1 MSYPR
6 INLKGINPSD
16 FDFARPKQRN
26 TRKEFAVD
34 TDNTDTSAAQKTEE
48 VPGKQKL
55 TIPTGKKPKINSKQ
69 AKGTKISLRK
79 SSKNKYIAVLS
90 LFTIFTGAMILN
102 LSQNVPEVAS
112 PIKHNLRKMIRMSCA
127 SESVGTYCTSKF
139 KGEDYVV
146 SVNGCKNV
154 YEFNGIPFTDVYTD
168 AQGNYRIPTSNDLTL
183 IIKEPCDSIAATVD
197 SDKVSFDSYA
207 SHAQQ
212 EGSIERLVWI
222 TYNCYTD
229 FTVKIDEIIVF
240 DKTPSTMIEQKHLQ
254 NKTAYIYE
262 PEVENV
268 NGAISISGRGCIH
281 PIFIYVKRKS

>member
-6 INLKGINPSD
+6 INLTGITPAD
-16 FDFARPKQRN
+16 FDFARPKQRKSRGEFVPPVATEN
-26 TRKEFAVD
+26 TNA
-34 TDNTDTSAAQKTEE
+34 TDENKTEE
-48 VPGKQKL
+48 IKKL
-55 TIPTGKKPKINSKQ
+55 TIPTGKKSTKSNPKQ
-69 AKGTKISLRK
+69 AKTTKISLRK
-79 SSKNKYIAVLS
+79 SSRNKYIAVLAI
-90 LFTIFTGAMILN
+90 FTIFTGAVILN
-102 LSQNVPEVAS
+102 LSQNVPAITS

-207 SHAQQ
+207 SHTQQ

-240 DKTPSTMIEQKHLQ
+240 DKTPSSMIEQKHLQ

-281 PIFIYVKRKS
+281 PIFIYVKRKN

>member
-6 INLKGINPSD
+6 INLSGISPAD
-16 FDFARPKQRN
+16 FDFSQPTKRN
-26 TRKEFAVD
+26 TRKEFVPP
-34 TDNTDTSAAQKTEE
+34 TSAENNSVEDGNKPEE
-48 VPGKQKL
+48 IKKL
-55 TIPTGKKPKINSKQ
+55 TIPTGKKQQKSGSKQ
-69 AKGTKISLRK
+69 VKSTKISLK
-79 SSKNKYIAVLS
+79 KASKNKYIAVLA

-102 LSQNVPEVAS
+102 LSQNVPEVSS

-183 IIKEPCDSIAATVD
+183 IIKEPCESIAATVD
-197 SDKVSFDSYA
+197 SDKISYDSYA
-207 SHAQQ
+207 SHTQQ

-229 FTVKIDEIIVF
+229 FTVKIDETIVL

-262 PEVENV
+262 PEIENV

-281 PIFIYVKRKS
+281 PIFIYVKRKN